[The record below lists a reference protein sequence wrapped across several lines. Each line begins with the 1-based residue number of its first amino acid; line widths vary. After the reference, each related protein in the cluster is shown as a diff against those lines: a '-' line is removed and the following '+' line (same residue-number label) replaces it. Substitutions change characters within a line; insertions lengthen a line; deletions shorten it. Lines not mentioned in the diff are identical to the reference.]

1 MMKIIGIGDLLIP
14 ENYIYEGFKIFEEDN
29 CEVKTIQWKNESHE
43 DLQNINLL
51 VETKGSEAY
60 EVPDYILD
68 FIKDADILITQF
80 CPINKKVID
89 CCENLKAIGVLR
101 AGYENINVDYAKEK
115 EVVAFNTPG
124 RNANAVADFAV
135 GLLLS
140 ECRNIAKSHLNMKK
154 GHWIRD
160 YANYESV
167 PDLSGKT
174 VGIVG
179 YGEIGRKVAQRLK
192 GFEMNIIAYDP
203 YFSGQDEIA
212 QLVSLEELM
221 QQSDF
226 VSLHTRLTKET
237 EKMINRDLISLMK
250 PTAYL
255 INTARSGL
263 IDEDALYQAL
273 KDKKIIGAALDVFD
287 KEPTGEDY
295 PLVTLDNVTVTPHL
309 SGGTIDAFTNSPKLL
324 AKEMRKLFTGE
335 LSRNVVTKE
344 LFLKKFANK
353 NEG

>member
-1 MMKIIGIGDLLIP
+1 MKIIGIGDLLIP
-14 ENYIYEGFKIFEEDN
+14 ETFIYEGFQIFNDEHV
-29 CEVKTIQWKNESHE
+29 EVNTIQWAMNSHE
-43 DLQNINLL
+43 ELQNINLL
-51 VETKGSEAY
+51 VETKGSEVY

-80 CPINKKVID
+80 CPITKKVID
-89 CCENLKAIGVLR
+89 HCKNLKAIGVLR
-101 AGYENINVDYAKEK
+101 SGYENINVEYAKEK
-115 EVVAFNTPG
+115 NIVVFNTPG
-124 RNANAVADFAV
+124 RNSNAVADFAV

-154 GHWIRD
+154 GLWLRD
-160 YANYESV
+160 YTNHESV
-167 PDLSGKT
+167 PNLSGKT

-203 YFSGQDEIA
+203 YVSGELENVK
-212 QLVSLEELM
+212 LVSLEELM
-221 QQSDF
+221 RQSDF
-226 VSLHTRLTKET
+226 VTLHTRLTKET
-237 EKMINRDLISLMK
+237 EKMINRDLIRLMK

-263 IDEDALYQAL
+263 IDETALYEAL

-287 KEPTGEDY
+287 QEPPGKDY
-295 PLVTLDNVTVTPHL
+295 PLVTLENVTVTPHL

-324 AKEMRKLFTGE
+324 AKAMKKAFNGE
-335 LSRNVVTKE
+335 ESRYIVTKDVFKE
-344 LFLKKFANK
+344 TFAN
-353 NEG
+353 